1 MCRDSKSSFE
11 ITQYVCKTQGH
22 LEGRERGMGGEL
34 EFTNSWRAGIEVGVC
49 RCKSCI
55 IRVKVSSWVVKPRTH
70 GHCVPLTLSLKAQNP
85 NALGLLRRSPLV
97 NCNLQLR
104 KWKIILKLSPPDK
117 NFIHFIRWQINF
129 QSKITT
135 SETSI
140 SCPKIQLLYP
150 KLTELDFWKRQK
162 GFQNWLFTLS
172 EFTIFVIAA
181 SILMFEYNRKGC
193 ICIRLEIQSKF
204 L

>member
-1 MCRDSKSSFE
+1 MNFCLVQDRQGQDEKENALFVTCSMCRDSKSSFE

-22 LEGRERGMGGEL
+22 FRRERGMGGEL

-70 GHCVPLTLSLKAQNP
+70 GHCVPLTLSLKAQ
-85 NALGLLRRSPLV
+85 LRRSPLV

-117 NFIHFIRWQINF
+117 NFIHFIRQQINF
-129 QSKITT
+129 QSKIKNHTVRNLNFLSKNST
-135 SETSI
+135 FI
-140 SCPKIQLLYP
+140 SQIDRIRFLKKAKKVFKI
-150 KLTELDFWKRQK
+150 DF
-162 GFQNWLFTLS
+162 
-172 EFTIFVIAA
+172 
-181 SILMFEYNRKGC
+181 
-193 ICIRLEIQSKF
+193 
-204 L
+204 

>member
-22 LEGRERGMGGEL
+22 FRRERGMGGEL

-85 NALGLLRRSPLV
+85 NALTLPFSK
-97 NCNLQLR
+97 LQLATQEMENHPEVIPS
-104 KWKIILKLSPPDK
+104 WQKLHSFYSSTNQK
-117 NFIHFIRWQINF
+117 
-129 QSKITT
+129 SKITL

-172 EFTIFVIAA
+172 EITIFA
-181 SILMFEYNRKGC
+181 SNKLIINGKKVDLIFGTQIDKK
-193 ICIRLEIQSKF
+193 I
-204 L
+204 

>member
-1 MCRDSKSSFE
+1 
-11 ITQYVCKTQGH
+11 
-22 LEGRERGMGGEL
+22 MGGEL

-129 QSKITT
+129 QSKITL
-135 SETSI
+135 SEITIFASNKSGKKVNLI
-140 SCPKIQLLYP
+140 FGTQIDKKFWILIWKKNKNFE
-150 KLTELDFWKRQK
+150 KLTFDQNSNYRELAFFVQK
-162 GFQNWLFTLS
+162 FNLFEPNMT
-172 EFTIFVIAA
+172 EF
-181 SILMFEYNRKGC
+181 
-193 ICIRLEIQSKF
+193 
-204 L
+204 